1 MSIHKLK
8 DPHAVKLAL
17 DEFDQLGRTAFLEKY
32 GFGRSREYMLRDP
45 VTGNLYD
52 SKAIVG
58 AAYGYAFPDKGP
70 LGADSFSGG
79 EATVERVLSDLDFE
93 VVRVGQE
100 WSRAEVEATVRDY
113 FEMLSLEAQRIS
125 YNKSEHN
132 ARLRSHLKIRSK
144 AAIELKH
151 QNISAV
157 LYQLDLP
164 YIPGYKPRTNLQE
177 LLRQVVL
184 EFVSSSESQISRV
197 LDNLEAKTEPGDQ
210 LFKGVL
216 VAPPIVEVL
225 QPTTKKARLPR
236 KYDYAARDERNRK
249 LGYSGEA
256 WVVRFEQDRLENEER
271 PDLATKIDW
280 LSDRL
285 GDGTGYD
292 ILSFES
298 SELAR
303 FIEVKTTNGGPLT
316 PFIVSRNEKDFS
328 DETGDAFCL
337 YRVFDFSAAP
347 KLFILRGG
355 LSSNLLLEP
364 MDYRA
369 RLKAI
374 RS

>member
-1 MSIHKLK
+1 MTINKLK
-8 DPHAVKLAL
+8 DPHSVNLAL
-17 DEFDQLGRTAFLEKY
+17 EEFDQIGRTAFLEKY
-32 GFGRSREYMLRDP
+32 GFGRSREYMLRDSI
-45 VTGNLYD
+45 TGNLYD

-58 AAYGYAFPDKGP
+58 AAYGYAFPDEGP

-79 EATVERVLSDLDFE
+79 EATVERVLTDLSFE

-100 WSRAEVEATVRDY
+100 WSRSEAEATVRDY
-113 FEMLSLEAQRIS
+113 FEMLSLEAQQVGYS
-125 YNKSEHN
+125 KSEHN
-132 ARLRSHLKIRSK
+132 ARLRSRLKVRSK
-144 AAIELKH
+144 AAVELKH

-157 LYQLDLP
+157 LHQLGLP
-164 YIPGYKPRTNLQE
+164 YIQGYKPRTNLQE

-184 EFVSSSESQISRV
+184 EFVSSSGSHMAKV
-197 LDNLEAKTEPGDQ
+197 LDSLEAKIEPGDQ

-216 VAPPIVEVL
+216 VAPPVVEVL
-225 QPTTKKARLPR
+225 QPTTKNARLPR

-249 LGYSGEA
+249 LGYNGEA
-256 WVVRFEQDRLENEER
+256 WVVHFERNRLENEKR

-337 YRVFDFSAAP
+337 YRVFAFSSTP

-369 RLKAI
+369 RLKAL